1 MTLIGL
7 LWAVAA
13 PLLLLIP
20 AALLAVQLRRRRPA
34 WPRRRRWGLAVAVT
48 LAGVAL
54 LWLPQ
59 RLQFAALCDDL
70 GPPRIEARAAVAGFF
85 LDDGTANS
93 FGMRYLHD
101 EGFDW
106 IEARSIYRRDAYTR
120 YRKVDG
126 RIEQQEIEQPSAAH
140 VFTSTHEQRPG
151 GVSVQRQEIRERQS
165 GRLMAQ
171 AASARFD
178 GGTAKWVLG
187 AWGSASCP
195 NPVTTA
201 GSAAFQAT
209 YHLARDTLGR
219 RP

>member
-7 LWAVAA
+7 LWAIAA
-13 PLLLLIP
+13 PLLLLMP
-20 AALLAVQLRRRRPA
+20 VALLAWLLGRWRPA
-34 WPRRRRWGLAVAVT
+34 WPRRRRWGLAAAAT
-48 LAGVAL
+48 AALVAL
-54 LWLPQ
+54 SWLPQ
-59 RLQFAALCDDL
+59 RLQFAALCDGL

-126 RIEQQEIEQPSAAH
+126 RIEQQEIDHLTAAH
-140 VFTSTHEQRPG
+140 VFTSTHERLPG
-151 GVSVQRQEIRERQS
+151 GVQVHRQFIRERAS

-171 AASARFD
+171 AASANFD